1 MSSQQQQQP
10 DPQQG
15 GGEDFQPTSIR
26 RQSNKRRSIPRLHH
40 ESVRMKELKN
50 LQAELSNLIPDK
62 NAATSPTNKV
72 DDALQYTSHNTKSS
86 RRASTSSTLSASST
100 TQTSS
105 TISNNPYNNPYERGQ
120 QQQQPLP
127 KFLDRYT
134 TSYTTLPKD
143 IDVVELGLSIDQ
155 YIIMI

>member
-50 LQAELSNLIPDK
+50 LQAELSNIIPDK

-100 TQTSS
+100 TQASS
-105 TISNNPYNNPYERGQ
+105 TISNNPYEGTTR
-120 QQQQPLP
+120 PLP
-127 KFLDRYT
+127 KFLDKYKT
-134 TSYTTLPKD
+134 PVTTLPKD
-143 IDVVELGLSIDQ
+143 IAVVELGLSIDQ